1 MTSRRNFLL
10 SSLLAAACSA
20 SRFVVPRA
28 WAQTEVDIPTI
39 RSDEDIDRILPS
51 LTNWGRWGPED
62 QLGTLNFITPE
73 MRLAAVRSIRSGRV
87 VSLARERPVA
97 DPTGQR
103 KFRYEMFCYLDPQ
116 PEESG
121 CIDEIGMIYHG
132 FNVTHLDALCHL
144 FTPEGR
150 RGMYNGFPIDAVTDK
165 GAEKLG
171 VEVMGSKGIVG
182 RGVLLDIAALKGGA
196 LPVGSV
202 IMPTDLEAAE
212 AAQGVTVREG
222 DILFVRNGAGTAN
235 TYARGT
241 GLHGACLPW
250 LHQRRVALLSSDS
263 DSDVHPPLPEFKRWS
278 EPIHMIAIPYMGMPL
293 LCIAGLD
300 EISAA
305 CAEEGRWHFF
315 LSIAPWR
322 FKGATSSPVNPLAIF

>member
-1 MTSRRNFLL
+1 
-10 SSLLAAACSA
+10 
-20 SRFVVPRA
+20 
-28 WAQTEVDIPTI
+28 
-39 RSDEDIDRILPS
+39 
-51 LTNWGRWGPED
+51 
-62 QLGTLNFITPE
+62 
-73 MRLAAVRSIRSGRV
+73 
-87 VSLARERPVA
+87 
-97 DPTGQR
+97 
-103 KFRYEMFCYLDPQ
+103 
-116 PEESG
+116 
-121 CIDEIGMIYHG
+121 
-132 FNVTHLDALCHL
+132 
-144 FTPEGR
+144 
-150 RGMYNGFPIDAVTDK
+150 MYNGFSVDAVTEK

-171 VEVMGSKGIVG
+171 VEVMGKNGIVG

-202 IMPTDLEAAE
+202 IMPADLEAAE
-212 AAQGVTVREG
+212 AAHGVTVGEG

-241 GLHGACLPW
+241 GLHAACLPW

-278 EPIHMIAIPYMGMPL
+278 EPVHMIAIPYMGLPL

-305 CAEEGRWHFF
+305 CAEEGRWHF
-315 LSIAPWR
+315 LITIAPWR

>member
-1 MTSRRNFLL
+1 MTPRRKFLQ
-10 SSLLAAACSA
+10 SSLLAAGWFSFR
-20 SRFVVPRA
+20 STVPRA
-28 WAQTEVDIPTI
+28 WAQTKTEIPVI
-39 RSDEDIDRILPS
+39 RNDEDVDRILPS

-62 QLGTLNFITPE
+62 QLGTLNFITAE
-73 MRLAAVRSIRSGRV
+73 RRQAAVRSIRSARM
-87 VSLARERPVA
+87 VSLARERSVA

-103 KFRYEMFCYLDPQ
+103 KFRYEMFRYLDAQ

-150 RGMYNGFPIDAVTDK
+150 NGMYNGFSTDAVTDK

-171 VEVMGSKGIVG
+171 VEVMGRMGIVG
-182 RGVLLDIAALKGGA
+182 RGVLLDIAALKGGP
-196 LPVGSV
+196 LPVGSA
-202 IMPTDLEAAE
+202 IMPGDLEAAE
-212 AAQGVTVREG
+212 AAQNVSLGEG

-241 GLHGACLPW
+241 GLHAACLPW
-250 LHQRRVALLSSDS
+250 LHQRRIALLSSDS
-263 DSDVHPPLPEFKRWS
+263 DSDVHPPLPEFRRWS
-278 EPIHMIAIPYMGMPL
+278 EPVHMIAIPYMGMPL

-305 CAEEGRWHFF
+305 CAAEGRWHFF
-315 LSIAPWR
+315 VSIAPWR

>member
-10 SSLLAAACSA
+10 SSLLATAWSA
-20 SRFVVPRA
+20 FRFVVPRA
-28 WAQTEVDIPTI
+28 WAQTEADMLTI

-51 LTNWGRWGPED
+51 LTNWGRWGAED

-73 MRLAAVRSIRSGRV
+73 MRLAAARSIRTGRV

-103 KFRYEMFCYLDPQ
+103 KFRYEMFRYLDPQ

-150 RGMYNGFPIDAVTDK
+150 DGMYNGFSVDAVTDE

-171 VEVMGSKGIVG
+171 VEVMGRMGIVR
-182 RGVLLDIAALKGGA
+182 RGVLLDIAALKGGP

-202 IMPTDLEAAE
+202 IMPADLEAAE
-212 AAQGVTVREG
+212 AAQGVTVGEG

-241 GLHGACLPW
+241 GLHAACLPW

-263 DSDVHPPLPEFKRWS
+263 DSDVHPPLRS
-278 EPIHMIAIPYMGMPL
+278 LG
-293 LCIAGLD
+293 AG
-300 EISAA
+300 
-305 CAEEGRWHFF
+305 
-315 LSIAPWR
+315 
-322 FKGATSSPVNPLAIF
+322 VNRCT